1 MILYAGIA
9 LLSLIL
15 ISIGIYFLSL
25 RRVVVTNEVHI
36 VQRENGTFSYGK
48 EAQESKGN
56 AYYCY
61 PSWMPKIGVA
71 VSKLPTNIFEADLK
85 EYKAADK
92 DSLPF
97 SVSIKAFYR
106 ISDFSLASSRI
117 FKIQELKNQVEG
129 IIQCA
134 VRSIL
139 SDNKLSNIMA
149 ERNKYGKLFTEMVE
163 PQLKEWGIT
172 LVTNIELLGVHD
184 TREEQLIEN
193 IVNKKKSTIESE
205 AKIVVAENLAKVQE
219 VEQSLQDNEK
229 EEKDEQNI

>member
-1 MILYAGIA
+1 MIMYAFIA
-9 LLSLIL
+9 TFLGLIL
-15 ISIGIYFLSL
+15 MALYLVSL
-25 RRVVVTNEVHI
+25 RRVVATNEVHI
-36 VQRENGTFSYGK
+36 VQRANSCHAYGK
-48 EAQESKGN
+48 EVNKSDGN
-56 AYYCY
+56 AYYCF
-61 PSWMPKIGVA
+61 PSWVPKYGVA

-106 ISDFSLASSRI
+106 ISDFRLASSRI
-117 FKIQELKNQVEG
+117 FKIPELKNQVEG

-139 SDNKLSNIMA
+139 SENKLSNIMA
-149 ERNKYGKLFTEMVE
+149 ERNKYGNLFTEMVA

-219 VEQSLQDNEK
+219 AEQILAQEND
-229 EEKDEQNI
+229 KDE